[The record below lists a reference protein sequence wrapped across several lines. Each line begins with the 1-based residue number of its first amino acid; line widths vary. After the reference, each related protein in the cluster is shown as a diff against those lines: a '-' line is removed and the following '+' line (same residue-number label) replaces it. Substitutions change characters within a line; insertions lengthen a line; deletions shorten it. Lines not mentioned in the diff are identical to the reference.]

1 MIHINPFLYQY
12 LCTTSSS
19 LITLPID
26 IAQTKILTS
35 SLITF
40 DLNEVK
46 WLMLFPLIFTS
57 QNIIYNELHY
67 IKNTLLRGAIAGI
80 ITTPIYTYLET
91 QKMYT
96 RLNIFP
102 NYNIYIRLILIRQA
116 LFYSILYKISL
127 LDIPY
132 ASFIAAF
139 IANTIG
145 FPFKLI
151 ALSQSYSIF
160 MINKETVRLT
170 AILEII
176 KASISDGIAL
186 FLIYNSYFSPVK
198 II

>member
-67 IKNTLLRGAIAGI
+67 IKNTLLGGAIAGI

-91 QKMYT
+91 HKMYT
-96 RLNIFP
+96 RLKIFP

-116 LFYSILYKISL
+116 ENKI
-127 LDIPY
+127 
-132 ASFIAAF
+132 A
-139 IANTIG
+139 
-145 FPFKLI
+145 
-151 ALSQSYSIF
+151 
-160 MINKETVRLT
+160 
-170 AILEII
+170 
-176 KASISDGIAL
+176 
-186 FLIYNSYFSPVK
+186 
-198 II
+198 